1 MNIVSKS
8 AILDGINGSD
18 IERKIVSF
26 ALKLGEL
33 GVSQFPRK

>member
-18 IERKIVSF
+18 IERKIVYF
-26 ALKLGEL
+26 ALKLREL